1 MDVEELMSR
10 NVVTVG
16 PDTPLKDV
24 AVLLTEHRIG
34 GVPVVEGGRVTGV
47 VSETDIVAKERGRL
61 ASRRLRHR
69 RDDKRTARTAG
80 EAMTAPPVTVDS
92 WRSTAGA
99 AAIMLEHDVNRL
111 PVVDDTGRLIGI
123 VTRADL
129 VRAFAR
135 SDAEIERE
143 IRDEVLRRSYWLD
156 QSALTMNV
164 EGGEVVISGEVDS
177 EAVAE
182 TLPISIERVPGV
194 VSVDANLNWRTA
206 EH

>member
-1 MDVEELMSR
+1 MNVAELMSR
-10 NVVTVG
+10 DVVTVG
-16 PDTPLKDV
+16 PDTPLKEV

-34 GVPVVEGGRVTGV
+34 GMPVVEGGRVVGV

-61 ASRRLRHR
+61 APRRVRRR

-80 EAMTAPPVTVDS
+80 DAMTAPPVTVDGWMS
-92 WRSTAGA
+92 SAGA
-99 AAIMLEHDVNRL
+99 AAIMLEQDVNRL
-111 PVVDDTGRLIGI
+111 PVVDGTGRLVGI

-143 IRDEVLRRSYWLD
+143 IRDDVLVRSYWLD

-177 EAVAE
+177 EAVAVA
-182 TLPISIERVPGV
+182 LPASIERVPGV
-194 VSVDANLNWRTA
+194 VSVDANLNWRYA